1 MPGIFRELEN
11 VRHQLEN
18 HYRDMQDIELLAF
31 KEFLMRLACH
41 CVLNSVVVLRCYK
54 QIRAEVYNPARQA
67 T

>member
-31 KEFLMRLACH
+31 KPI
-41 CVLNSVVVLRCYK
+41 LRMTSLPLS
-54 QIRAEVYNPARQA
+54 AECCCDFAILQSNQS
-67 T
+67 